1 MARQLLRFAWPLLL
15 LNLCQTMYN
24 LVDAMIVGR
33 HAGHNAITGVT
44 LGGQINVLATMFAM
58 GLGTGCSVLI
68 AQYKGALRQDE
79 ARAVMRAGARVMQAF
94 AVALTVL
101 FLLCGRWLLRLIG
114 TPEEAMDEA
123 ARYLFIT
130 SLGLVFVYAF
140 NHISAVLRGMG
151 DSVRPVIFV
160 VIASG
165 IHIVL
170 ALLFVSA
177 LGLGAA
183 GAALATVLSQGCS
196 VAIAAVFLRRTG
208 GEFQI
213 GADLLRPAPGMAGP
227 LLRLS
232 IPASLQ
238 NIMTN
243 LSYTILYS
251 LVNTFGS
258 EATAGVGI
266 TARLSGFA
274 LLPGLAFSAAIST
287 AAGQNIGAGKPER
300 AKKAM
305 GIGLAISL
313 GASLAF
319 LAVFELFA
327 VPIVSAFAPGE
338 PETIRVGVSYLRVI
352 SVEYVLT
359 AVLNCQNGLIIGAG
373 YTVVPMVSS
382 MLNAVAAR
390 LPLAFFFALSAGFGV
405 TGVAMGNALAPVLA
419 IILSFLYIRF
429 GHWQTGRIR

>member
-1 MARQLLRFAWPLLL
+1 MARQ
-15 LNLCQTMYN
+15 
-24 LVDAMIVGR
+24 
-33 HAGHNAITGVT
+33 
-44 LGGQINVLATMFAM
+44 
-58 GLGTGCSVLI
+58 
-68 AQYKGALRQDE
+68 
-79 ARAVMRAGARVMQAF
+79 
-94 AVALTVL
+94 
-101 FLLCGRWLLRLIG
+101 
-114 TPEEAMDEA
+114 
-123 ARYLFIT
+123 
-130 SLGLVFVYAF
+130 
-140 NHISAVLRGMG
+140 
-151 DSVRPVIFV
+151 
-160 VIASG
+160 
-165 IHIVL
+165 
-170 ALLFVSA
+170 
-177 LGLGAA
+177 
-183 GAALATVLSQGCS
+183 
-196 VAIAAVFLRRTG
+196 
-208 GEFQI
+208 
-213 GADLLRPAPGMAGP
+213 